1 MEYHVVTS
9 EDGVTKWHGGK
20 GSGRRSTAD
29 DDSYRDNWDRIFG
42 KKKPVVK
49 SRKKT
54 PTHGVTQVHVD
65 KTKYNRKKVKD
76 ETI

>member
-1 MEYHVVTS
+1 MDSHALMLG
-9 EDGVTKWHGGK
+9 DGVTKWHGGK